1 MHRGTDA
8 AGRVR
13 VSAKPGTG
21 DSGDRS
27 GRPIAIIAGTGPAGM
42 GLALRWA
49 RAGETII
56 IGSRDPQRA
65 QQAAAAIQQKAGGKA
80 NIAGM
85 ENSDACAAADI
96 LMLTVPFEGQ
106 AALLKQLKPSITPGS
121 ILIDATV
128 PLAASV
134 GGRASRMLGVW
145 QGSAAQQAAELVP
158 KEVSVVAAF
167 HNLSAEL
174 LNALGDQGLRDP
186 SLGDRGDA
194 PLDCDVIVCSD
205 DPDAAQLTRDLAM
218 KIPGVR
224 ALDGGKLENAR
235 IVEQITALLIGLN
248 IRHKGHAGIRITGL
262 PPAAY
267 R

>member
-1 MHRGTDA
+1 MSA
-8 AGRVR
+8 NAG
-13 VSAKPGTG
+13 API
-21 DSGDRS
+21 
-27 GRPIAIIAGTGPAGM
+27 RPIAIIGGTGPAGL

-56 IGSRDPQRA
+56 IGSRDKARA
-65 QQAAAAIQQKAGGKA
+65 QQAAAAIQQRVPGC
-80 NIAGM
+80 NVSGM

-96 LMLTVPFEGQ
+96 LMLTVPFDGQ
-106 AALLKQLKPSITPGS
+106 AALLKQLKPAMVPGS

-128 PLAASV
+128 PLAAAV
-134 GGRASRMLGVW
+134 GGRASRPLGVW
-145 QGSAAQQAAELVP
+145 QGSAAQQTAELAP
-158 KEVSVVAAF
+158 DEVSVVAAF

-174 LNALGDQGLRDP
+174 LQ
-186 SLGDRGDA
+186 GDA

-205 DPDAAQLTRDLAM
+205 DPDAAQLTRELAA

-224 ALDGGKLENAR
+224 PIDGGKLENAR

>member
-1 MHRGTDA
+1 MSADPTASA
-8 AGRVR
+8 AR
-13 VSAKPGTG
+13 
-21 DSGDRS
+21 
-27 GRPIAIIAGTGPAGM
+27 RPIAIIGGTGPAGM

-56 IGSRDPQRA
+56 IGSRDAERA
-65 QQAAAAIQQKAGGKA
+65 QQTAAAIQQKAGGAA
-80 NIAGM
+80 NVSGM
-85 ENSDACAAADI
+85 ENGAACAAADI

-106 AALLKQLKPSITPGS
+106 AALLKQLKPSISPGS
-121 ILIDATV
+121 IVIDATV
-128 PLAASV
+128 PLAASI
-134 GGRASRMLGVW
+134 GGRPSRMLGVW
-145 QGSAAQQAAELVP
+145 QGSAAQQTAELVP

-167 HNLSAEL
+167 HNISAEL
-174 LNALGDQGLRDP
+174 LN
-186 SLGDRGDA
+186 GDA

-205 DPDAAQLTRDLAM
+205 DVDASQLTRELAG

-248 IRHKGHAGIRITGL
+248 IRHKGHSGIRITGL

>member
-1 MHRGTDA
+1 M
-8 AGRVR
+8 
-13 VSAKPGTG
+13 
-21 DSGDRS
+21 SGAPS
-27 GRPIAIIAGTGPAGM
+27 RPIAIIGGTGPAGT

-56 IGSRDPQRA
+56 IGSRDAHRA
-65 QQAAAAIQQKAGGKA
+65 QQTAAGIQQKAGAQAKVS
-80 NIAGM
+80 GM
-85 ENSDACAAADI
+85 ENSAACAAADI

-106 AALLKQLKPSITPGS
+106 AALLKQLKPSISAGS

-134 GGRASRMLGVW
+134 GGRASRILGVW
-145 QGSAAQQAAELVP
+145 QGSAAEQTAELVP

-167 HNLSAEL
+167 HNLSADL
-174 LNALGDQGLRDP
+174 LN
-186 SLGDRGDA
+186 GDA

-205 DPDAAQLTRDLAM
+205 DPDASQLTRELAA

-224 ALDGGKLENAR
+224 AIDGGKLENAR

-248 IRHKGHAGIRITGL
+248 IRHKGHGGIRITGL
-262 PPAAY
+262 PPQAY